1 MASKKSKRPTKRAAP
16 KKRAPA
22 KKPAKRSPAPRRAS
36 ANDEDLAIALEELE
50 EAHTELARIALD
62 ENTAKRQL
70 ESKVSAAVSTE
81 ERLRREMEEIRVD
94 LRTALADLEI
104 ERAATARERERVLQ
118 LQHDLAEARESER
131 LAAHA
136 SDRAREQTE
145 ALKAE
150 LEKLRAPPKAENN

>member
-1 MASKKSKRPTKRAAP
+1 MASKKSKRTKKAPKKRAAP
-16 KKRAPA
+16 KKPATRA
-22 KKPAKRSPAPRRAS
+22 PAPRRAS

-50 EAHTELARIALD
+50 EAHAELARIASG
-62 ENTAKRQL
+62 ENTAKREL

-118 LQHDLAEARESER
+118 LQRDLAEARESER
-131 LAAHA
+131 LASHA

-150 LEKLRAPPKAENN
+150 LEKLRAPAKAENN

>member
-1 MASKKSKRPTKRAAP
+1 MASKKSKKSPRP
-16 KKRAPA
+16 KKRAA
-22 KKPAKRSPAPRRAS
+22 TKRPAKRATARRS
-36 ANDEDLAIALEELE
+36 ATDEDLAIALEELE
-50 EAHTELARIALD
+50 AAHTELARIASG
-62 ENTAKRQL
+62 ENTAKREL
-70 ESKVSAAVSTE
+70 EANVSAAVSTE
-81 ERLRREMEEIRVD
+81 ERLRREMEAMRVD

-150 LEKLRAPPKAENN
+150 LEKLRATAKEQNN